1 MAWCFLGRIGIE
13 IYMGWYIIYG
23 IYLKFLFFFFSLS
36 LFVGFWLLLFISDCH
51 VTIAHR
57 LEL

>member
-1 MAWCFLGRIGIE
+1 
-13 IYMGWYIIYG
+13 MGWYIIYG

>member
-23 IYLKFLFFFFSLS
+23 IYLKFLFFFFLS
-36 LFVGFWLLLFISDCH
+36 LFLLVSGFCYLFRIVMSLLHID
-51 VTIAHR
+51 
-57 LEL
+57 